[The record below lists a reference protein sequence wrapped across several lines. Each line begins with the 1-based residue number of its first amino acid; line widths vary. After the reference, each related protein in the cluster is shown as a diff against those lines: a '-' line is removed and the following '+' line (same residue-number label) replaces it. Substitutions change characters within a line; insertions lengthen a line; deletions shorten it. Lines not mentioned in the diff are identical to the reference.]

1 MTYTLCLF
9 FGVIFLLGS
18 CTNNKGDDFRC
29 APEPMPKYEYRASIS
44 GEMTPQMD
52 SILRIEKRREVFKP
66 CRIYAFDAA
75 FYSASNKLISKERIL
90 LMATGKRW
98 EHNPEKQDEILVKY
112 EFDKESIDSINLYQ
126 LNKSAVSDEWW
137 QTVSTGIRENVEEIW
152 MHPFRSN
159 QYNFTEVAPFPQ
171 IKFPL
176 SVGKKWNDNTIT
188 LQEGWGDWSH
198 MKVKSTFEIL
208 SKETVQTNYG
218 ELENCWKVKAVSNF
232 DLGQSEVT
240 FWFHE
245 RFGFVKLNYV
255 NYGGQ
260 KLNIELTQITEN

>member
-98 EHNPEKQDEILVKY
+98 ELHPEKQDEILVKY

-152 MHPFRSN
+152 MHPFRYN

-198 MKVKSTFEIL
+198 MNVRSTFEIL

-240 FWFHE
+240 YWFHE
-245 RFGFVKLNYV
+245 QYGFVKLNYV

>member
-1 MTYTLCLF
+1 M
-9 FGVIFLLGS
+9 
-18 CTNNKGDDFRC
+18 C
-29 APEPMPKYEYRASIS
+29 APEPMPKYEYRASII
-44 GEMTPQMD
+44 GEMTPQLD
-52 SILRIEKRREVFKP
+52 SVLRIEKRRDVFKP

-75 FYSASNKLISKERIL
+75 FYSATNELISQERIL

-112 EFDKESIDSINLYQ
+112 EFDKEYIDSINLYQ
-126 LNKSAVSDEWW
+126 LNKSAVYNKWSR
-137 QTVSTGIRENVEEIW
+137 TVSTGIRENVEEIW

-176 SVGKKWNDNTIT
+176 SVGKKWTDNDIK

-198 MKVKSTFEIL
+198 MKVRSTFEVL
-208 SKETVQTNYG
+208 SKETIQTNYG

-232 DLGQSEVT
+232 DLGRSEVT
-240 FWFHE
+240 YWFHE
-245 RFGFVKLNYV
+245 KYGFVKLNYV

-260 KLNIELTQITEN
+260 KLHIELAEIKDN